1 MTAFATPQAADPI
14 WLRTY
19 PAGLDWKAEIPV
31 RPATDLLD
39 ETVRAYGDRPFLD
52 FLGKKY
58 RYSEIAGLVDRFAT
72 GLQRLGV
79 RKGDKVGLFLP
90 NTPYYVIAYFGVL
103 RAGGIVVN
111 FNPLYADREV
121 KHQIDDAQAKIMV
134 TLDLEVVLGKL
145 QRMLGQTV
153 LEKIIVCPMANVL
166 PFPKNLLFP
175 LVKRKELGTVPNDGR
190 HLSFKDVVA
199 NDGKPAKVA
208 IDPGEDVAVLQ
219 YTGGTT
225 GLPKGAMLTHANIYA
240 NTVQCT
246 DWFTGARMGEER
258 MLGVLPFF
266 HVFAMTAVMNLSIR
280 LGAEIVMLPRFE
292 LDAVMETI
300 ASKKPTLFPAVPTIY
315 TAILNHPKRA
325 QYDLSS
331 IRMCISGGAPLPVET
346 KNAFEKSTGCRLV
359 EGYGL
364 SEASPV
370 TNCNP
375 INGVNKPGSI
385 GLPLPGTSIEILS
398 LEDGVTVLPPG
409 ERGELCVRGPQVMKG
424 YWNKPEETA
433 RTLRNGRLHTGD
445 VAYLDEDGYVFI
457 VDRIKDMILCSG
469 YNVYPR
475 NVEEAIL
482 QHPAVAEV
490 IVGGIPD
497 EYRGQTVKAWV
508 RLKDGEALTQNELLA
523 FLEDKLSKIEQPKFV
538 EFRSE
543 LPKTLIGKLDRKALL
558 QEEAAKSG
566 KA

>member
-1 MTAFATPQAADPI
+1 
-14 WLRTY
+14 
-19 PAGLDWKAEIPV
+19 
-31 RPATDLLD
+31 
-39 ETVRAYGDRPFLD
+39 
-52 FLGKKY
+52 
-58 RYSEIAGLVDRFAT
+58 
-72 GLQRLGV
+72 
-79 RKGDKVGLFLP
+79 
-90 NTPYYVIAYFGVL
+90 
-103 RAGGIVVN
+103 
-111 FNPLYADREV
+111 
-121 KHQIDDAQAKIMV
+121 
-134 TLDLEVVLGKL
+134 
-145 QRMLGQTV
+145 
-153 LEKIIVCPMANVL
+153 
-166 PFPKNLLFP
+166 
-175 LVKRKELGTVPNDGR
+175 
-190 HLSFKDVVA
+190 
-199 NDGKPAKVA
+199 
-208 IDPGEDVAVLQ
+208 
-219 YTGGTT
+219 
-225 GLPKGAMLTHANIYA
+225 
-240 NTVQCT
+240 
-246 DWFTGARMGEER
+246 
-258 MLGVLPFF
+258 
-266 HVFAMTAVMNLSIR
+266 
-280 LGAEIVMLPRFE
+280 
-292 LDAVMETI
+292 
-300 ASKKPTLFPAVPTIY
+300 
-315 TAILNHPKRA
+315 
-325 QYDLSS
+325 
-331 IRMCISGGAPLPVET
+331 
-346 KNAFEKSTGCRLV
+346 V